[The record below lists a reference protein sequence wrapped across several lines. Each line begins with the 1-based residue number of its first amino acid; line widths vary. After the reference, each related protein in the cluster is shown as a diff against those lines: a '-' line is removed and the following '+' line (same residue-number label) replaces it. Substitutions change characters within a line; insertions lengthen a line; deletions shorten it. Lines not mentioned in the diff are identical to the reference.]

1 MEEFTIFISRILFY
15 LSWQLSHHLSCLSR
29 IGTMLRF
36 RDILHI
42 VFRMRVRCTANTRHR
57 PSGSLMF
64 DQLLRRW
71 PNIKPAT
78 STGSRVVFAGD
89 TCSMISSRLG
99 DQQSKGEEHK
109 PGGVN
114 QTWPTASPTV
124 ETVSV
129 FCHRSCILYCL
140 VYWRHSSPPGTD
152 SKGLNPKA
160 GHFRSIICLEWF
172 FERRH
177 GTYITMFPWLSD
189 LFLSDP
195 CNQ

>member
-1 MEEFTIFISRILFY
+1 MEEFTIFISRIFFH
-15 LSWQLSHHLSCLSR
+15 LSWQLSHQLSCLSR
-29 IGTMLRF
+29 IGTMLRVF

-99 DQQSKGEEHK
+99 AQQSKGEEHK

-114 QTWPTASPTV
+114 QTYRQPLQQLRQSAFFVIAHSFFIVW
-124 ETVSV
+124 
-129 FCHRSCILYCL
+129 FIDDIHHRRAQIPKDWTPKQVISGQLY
-140 VYWRHSSPPGTD
+140 V
-152 SKGLNPKA
+152 
-160 GHFRSIICLEWF
+160 
-172 FERRH
+172 
-177 GTYITMFPWLSD
+177 
-189 LFLSDP
+189 
-195 CNQ
+195 